1 MQMLFLLIACL
12 HRPVPV
18 EAPVQPP
25 PPPPPPQEIPA
36 SKGELEQDIA
46 RLLSTVEQGDPLD
59 RLIVLQELMLQS
71 HSLDPRAQE
80 LIDRSVEKLLAIE
93 QRSLPM
99 PVAEADSMPMI
110 STLSAEDLPPIPPT
124 TAERLL
130 VARQTMRAGKWLEA
144 EALLLGMSEPEAVTL
159 RTQIQGEWLLRKNG
173 EITGLYQS
181 ALRMVPGAGRQE
193 TMQQLA
199 VQLQAAIAR
208 FPSHPEA
215 ESLRSLLRDV
225 QAESGS
231 AP

>member
-1 MQMLFLLIACL
+1 MQMLFFLIACL

-18 EAPVQPP
+18 EAPVQA
-25 PPPPPPQEIPA
+25 PPPPPPQEVPP
-36 SKGELEQDIA
+36 SKGELEQKIA
-46 RLLSTVEQGDPLD
+46 GLLPLVEQGDQLD
-59 RLIVLQELMLQS
+59 RLIVLQELMIQS
-71 HSLDPRAQE
+71 HRLDAGAQA

-99 PVAEADSMPMI
+99 PVAEAEATPTI
-110 STLSAEDLPPIPPT
+110 STLAAEDFPSIPPT

-130 VARQTMRAGKWLEA
+130 VARQTMEAGKWLEA
-144 EALLLGMSEPEAVTL
+144 EALLQGMSEPEAVAL
-159 RTQIQGEWLLRKNG
+159 RSQIQGEWLLRKNG
-173 EITGLYQS
+173 EITELYQS

-199 VQLQAAIAR
+199 EQLQVAIDR
-208 FPSHPEA
+208 FPAHSEA
-215 ESLRSLLRDV
+215 ESLRGLLRDV